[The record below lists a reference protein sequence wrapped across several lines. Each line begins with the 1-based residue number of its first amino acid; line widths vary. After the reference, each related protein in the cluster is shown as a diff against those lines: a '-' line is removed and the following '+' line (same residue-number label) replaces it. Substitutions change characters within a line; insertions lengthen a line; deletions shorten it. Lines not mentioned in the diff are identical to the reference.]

1 MAYLG
6 GLLSPAER
14 KNGWQLAEIIGHPN
28 PYRVQ
33 ELLSRAI
40 WDPDELRDRLRRDV
54 LDYLGDPDA
63 IGVLDET
70 DFLKKGATSVGVA
83 RQGCGAAGRVE
94 NCQAG
99 VVLTYASAHGQTL
112 PDRARYLP
120 RSWTDDSERC
130 RRAGIPASAPLPPRP
145 RWPASCLNGPT
156 RRG

>member
-1 MAYLG
+1 
-6 GLLSPAER
+6 
-14 KNGWQLAEIIGHPN
+14 
-28 PYRVQ
+28 
-33 ELLSRAI
+33 
-40 WDPDELRDRLRRDV
+40 V

-70 DFLKKGATSVGVA
+70 GFLKKGATSVGVA
-83 RQGCGAAGRVE
+83 RQDCGVAGRVE

-120 RSWTDDSERC
+120 RSWTDDPERC

-156 RRG
+156 RQG